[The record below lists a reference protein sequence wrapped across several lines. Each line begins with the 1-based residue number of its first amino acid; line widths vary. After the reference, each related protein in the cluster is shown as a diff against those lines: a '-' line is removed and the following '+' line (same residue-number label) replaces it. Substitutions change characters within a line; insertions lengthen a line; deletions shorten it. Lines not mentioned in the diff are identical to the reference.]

1 MTMTSVAHLP
11 SGAIRVYR
19 LDRPARRLNPF
30 QQIQRF
36 LRRRRAR

>member
-1 MTMTSVAHLP
+1 MTMTSVAHLATEP
-11 SGAIRVYR
+11 VRVYR
-19 LDRPARRLNPF
+19 LSRPTRRLNPL